1 VVDKFERGHCEPLQN
16 QAYAAAPHA
25 AAHGVLPIGVSLD
38 HMFGPVKMPEFK
50 ITPPGNEVTPVS
62 ETIKGRIK
70 EAGARFFAGD
80 NVSAFIKEGEKQALI
95 DELTT
100 KFEGV
105 LDSLLID
112 RENDP
117 NSKGTGRR
125 MAKMYINE
133 LMEGRFKDAPP
144 VTAFPNDDPASRY
157 TGLLSVRAELKS
169 MCSHHHQIVDGICFI
184 GLIPSTKVI
193 GLSKYA
199 RIAQWCARRGTLQE
213 ELTRNIADEI
223 QKHTET
229 DDIAVVT
236 RLSHGCCTN
245 RGIMARDSLTTCSVL
260 RGQFYNPSLKEEF
273 FRTMSGSPSNITCS

>member
-1 VVDKFERGHCEPLQN
+1 MNKSVEAVYKPDPDHKMNSVFTVPAFPGVL
-16 QAYAAAPHA
+16 AAPSRETMEA
-25 AAHGVLPIGVSLD
+25 RVGGFDINKAFA
-38 HMFGPVKMPEFK
+38 KATE
-50 ITPPGNEVTPVS
+50 TPVS
-62 ETIKGRIK
+62 EQIKGRIK
-70 EAGARFFAGD
+70 QAGVRFFAGD
-80 NVSAFIKEGEKQALI
+80 NVSAFMKEGEKALLI
-95 DELTT
+95 DELAT
-100 KFEGV
+100 KFEAV

-133 LMEGRFKDAPP
+133 LMAGRFEDAPP
-144 VTAFPNDDPASRY
+144 VTAFPNDDPTSRY

-169 MCSHHHQIVDGICFI
+169 MCSHHHQIVDGMCYI

-229 DDIAVVT
+229 EDIAVVT
-236 RLSHGCCTN
+236 RLAHGCCTN
-245 RGIMARDSLTTCSVL
+245 RGIMAKDSTTTCSVL
-260 RGQFYNPSLKEEF
+260 RGQFYNPSLKSEF
-273 FRTMSGSPSNITCS
+273 LATVNGPAAGFSCS